1 MCSLYKIVVLPA
13 ASSPSMTTCQEAHQ
27 LSSIDGGD
35 YVPRKQ
41 CNSCKNLSYPHFFVP
56 EDSVQHLTHGVSHF
70 APRILGL
77 KPLGCLGQGL
87 RGAFS
92 ALWEALCGSNQTI
105 EAAQP
110 PFMVLEDHHLPTIN
124 LSCKMHL
131 RKRCPTSMKDN
142 GTF

>member
-1 MCSLYKIVVLPA
+1 MQLIQNRSLASCIQSKHDHLSRGTPA
-13 ASSPSMTTCQEAHQ
+13 LVHRRRRLCAEKAVQQ
-27 LSSIDGGD
+27 
-35 YVPRKQ
+35 
-41 CNSCKNLSYPHFFVP
+41 CKNLSYPHFFVP

-87 RGAFS
+87 RVAFS